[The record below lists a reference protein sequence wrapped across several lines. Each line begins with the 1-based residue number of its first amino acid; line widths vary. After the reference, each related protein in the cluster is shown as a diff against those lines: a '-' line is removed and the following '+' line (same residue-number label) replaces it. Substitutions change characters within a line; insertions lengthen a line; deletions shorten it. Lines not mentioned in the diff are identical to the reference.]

1 MRVIV
6 VGDDP
11 LARAG
16 LVNLLVEMMELDV
29 VAEIPSDDSI
39 TAAYLYW

>member
-1 MRVIV
+1 VSPRSTTIIRFAV

-16 LVNLLVEMMELDV
+16 LVALLASHEEM
-29 VAEIPSDDSI
+29 
-39 TAAYLYW
+39 YLV